1 MTKDRKEKIK
11 EIVIHYGTKAQ
22 RLKAIEEL
30 TELAEV
36 LIKDINK
43 REYHRAEILEEVADV
58 HIMLLQLKEIYRFT
72 DEELEKMIDSK
83 IRRTMR
89 RVKDEINLDNYISS
103 FNHADKSDPTGDAT
117 DAMGD
122 DRRVSHHDI

>member
-1 MTKDRKEKIK
+1 MDRKEKIK

-43 REYHRAEILEEVADV
+43 REYHRADILEEVADV
-58 HIMLLQLKEIYRFT
+58 QIMLLQLKEIYLFT

-89 RVKDEINLDNYISS
+89 RVKDEINLDNYISD
-103 FNHADKSDPTGDAT
+103 FNHGNKSDPTADRAT
-117 DAMGD
+117 MGD
-122 DRRVSHHDI
+122 DR

>member
-1 MTKDRKEKIK
+1 MTMDRKEKIK
-11 EIVIHYGTKAQ
+11 EIVIHYGTKTQ

-43 REYHRAEILEEVADV
+43 REYHRADVREEVADV
-58 HIMLLQLKEIYRFT
+58 QIMLLQLKEIYRFT

-89 RVKDEINLDNYISS
+89 RVKDEINLDNYISD
-103 FNHADKSDPTGDAT
+103 FNHGNKSDPTGDRAT
-117 DAMGD
+117 MGD
-122 DRRVSHHDI
+122 DR